1 MEPLALVFS
10 AIVAGATAALKP
22 TAEKAVIDAYDGL
35 KSLIKNKWGRVEL
48 DALERDPT
56 SETRQKLV
64 AEDLLQ
70 LEGLEDGEVLEQAKT
85 VLGVVNASDPDAAAA
100 AGITIEDLEA
110 GASANI
116 EDMIAAGALIVRRIK
131 AEENITVKG
140 VRAGN
145 PTMR

>member
-1 MEPLALVFS
+1 MEALALVFS

-35 KSLIKNKWGRVEL
+35 KTLIKNKWSRVEL
-48 DALERDPT
+48 EALERDPM
-56 SETRQKLV
+56 SETRQTLV
-64 AEDLLQ
+64 KEDLMQ
-70 LEGLEDGEVLEQAKT
+70 AEGLEDRDVLERAKT
-85 VLGVVNASDPDAAAA
+85 VLGVVKASDPEAAAE

-116 EDMIAAGALIVRRIK
+116 EDVIAAGSVAVRRITAK
-131 AEENITVKG
+131 ENITVTG